1 MSEPSPSEPSPP
13 RRPLPTGI
21 AILLVVIGVVLLLP
35 GLCALFF
42 ISQASRN
49 DYGFITLWLICFAIS
64 AGGVALIV
72 RALRR

>member
-1 MSEPSPSEPSPP
+1 MTPQDDRPPPYPRSPVA
-13 RRPLPTGI
+13 
-21 AILLVVIGVVLLLP
+21 AILFMLIGAVMLLP

-49 DYGFITLWLICFAIS
+49 DYGFIPLWLFCFAIS
-64 AGGVALIV
+64 AGGIALIV